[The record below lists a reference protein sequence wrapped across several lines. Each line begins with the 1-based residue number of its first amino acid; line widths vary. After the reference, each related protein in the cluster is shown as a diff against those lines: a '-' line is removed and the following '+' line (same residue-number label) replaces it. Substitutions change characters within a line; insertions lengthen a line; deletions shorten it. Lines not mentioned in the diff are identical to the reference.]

1 VKRLIRGEKGQTM
14 IMALVLLAVG
24 GLIIA
29 PLLAYMSTGLI
40 SGEVYN
46 RRTVE
51 LYAADAGVGD
61 AVWKIRHQVDEVVEL
76 SCGSSNHTW
85 TYSISAVND
94 KGVEVAITFVDD
106 QLYRV
111 LSTATGD
118 GSGTEIE
125 AYIAGASI
133 YGNYSGITDHVITS
147 QGEIELS
154 PGVNV
159 TPDEGEHAPVDNYNG
174 DWPPAEELAGWYF
187 EEVEDEDPYL
197 LDEIDLAGVD
207 MELPPLLWDGFDE
220 MEITNS
226 VNPLATLTLN
236 GTVYITG
243 DTIISPTKDLIIDLN
258 GNTIFVAGNTTG
270 QPALYIGGKCGIS
283 GPGAIIAVGDIKFEP
298 NIESGVT
305 DPVFVMSVEGE
316 TLLQPGVDF
325 YGSVAGSVVVDI
337 QPGGSINYPEEGYGV
352 INFPG
357 CTAGRFLY
365 GIATWDI
372 RHQ

>member
-14 IMALVLLAVG
+14 VMALVLLAVG

-29 PLLAYMSTGLI
+29 PLLAYMGTGLV

-46 RRTVE
+46 RRATE

-85 TYSISAVND
+85 TYNISDVNG
-94 KGVEVAITFVDD
+94 KGVEVSITFVDD

-133 YGNYSGITDHVITS
+133 YGNYSGITNHVITS

-154 PGVNV
+154 PGTNV
-159 TPDEGEHAPVDNYNG
+159 TPDEGEHAPVENYDG

-187 EEVEDEDPYL
+187 EDVEDETPYPSDTINL
-197 LDEIDLAGVD
+197 AGADMERGPLYRIGELEID
-207 MELPPLLWDGFDE
+207 
-220 MEITNS
+220 NS
-226 VNPLATLTLN
+226 QNPLATLTLT
-236 GTVYITG
+236 GTFYITG
-243 DTIISPTKDLIIDLN
+243 DTTISPTKDLIIDLN
-258 GNTIFVAGNTTG
+258 GYTIFVESDTAD
-270 QPALYIGGKCGIS
+270 PHEALYIGGKCGVR

-298 NIESGVT
+298 NIDAGTT

-316 TLLQPGVDF
+316 TLFQPGIDF
-325 YGSVAGSVVVDI
+325 YGSIAGSVVVDV
-337 QPGGSINYPEEGYGV
+337 QPGGTINYPETGFGV

-372 RHQ
+372 RQQ